1 MQSRK
6 VYLDNSATTQVDKNV
21 LRAMLPYFTNIY
33 GNPNS
38 LHQWG
43 RKAEKAVDK
52 AREQVAAL
60 INADFKDIVF
70 TGSGSEADNLAI
82 KGAAFALKSKGK
94 HIVISEI
101 EHHALLNTVKWLKK
115 IGYDY
120 TMLPVDKFGL
130 VNPKDLENAIRP
142 DTIITSIMFGNNEI
156 GTVEPIAELGQIC
169 RKHGV
174 LFHSDAV
181 QATGHIK
188 IDVEELP
195 VDLLS
200 MAAHKMYGPKGVGA
214 LYVRKGIKLTPI
226 IHGGGQEFGL
236 RAGTENTAAIVGFGA
251 AAELATTRLVNGEIE
266 HVMHLRDKLI
276 SGLIE
281 RIPEIQL
288 TGHREQRLPFHV
300 SICVKYVE
308 GEGMLLLLDAEGI
321 AVSSGSACSSGDLEP
336 SHVLLACGLDH
347 ATAHGSVRLTL
358 GHTTTE
364 EEIDYVLEKF
374 PPIVKKLRAMSPF
387 YNHKEKTIR
396 N

>member
-387 YNHKEKTIR
+387 YNHKEK
-396 N
+396 NNS